1 VSATFDVVIVGA
13 GSVGAPTA
21 YFLADAGFKV
31 AVFDPEASA
40 GRGDNRAAIGGIRAT
55 HSDRAKIHICQES
68 LDIVRT
74 WKERTG
80 DDLGWRRG
88 GYTFV
93 AYTDGIEGVL
103 RSLLVSQKEAELNID
118 WVDAERMREL
128 VPGIEPEG
136 LRGGTFS
143 PEDGS
148 ASPLICAHSF
158 SFRAAEKG
166 VEFHYREPVTDIRVE
181 GGKVVGVTTPDRK
194 YDAPVV
200 INASGAAGREI
211 GARCG
216 VDVPVNPDSHEAGV
230 TEAVER
236 FFEPMVVDLRPATG
250 SKNFYFYQNSE
261 GQVVFCITPDPIIPG
276 TDRRSTSDFL
286 PLVSTRMVALLPRLA
301 NLKIRRV
308 WRGLYPMTPD
318 GFPILGWAKEVEG
331 FLLAAGMCGQGFMLG
346 PGIGALVARLLTGES
361 TPRDEEALE
370 DLRPDRS
377 FTAEEALK

>member
-1 VSATFDVVIVGA
+1 VKSAFDVIIVGA
-13 GSVGAPTA
+13 GSVGAPAA
-21 YFLADAGFKV
+21 YFLAEAGFSV

-74 WKERTG
+74 WRERTG
-80 DDLGWRRG
+80 DDLGWRQG

-93 AYTDGIEGVL
+93 AYTDGIEDVL
-103 RSLLVSQKEAELNID
+103 SNLVVSQKKAGLNID
-118 WVDAERMREL
+118 WLDADGVREL
-128 VPGIEPEG
+128 VPGVSANG

-148 ASPLICAHSF
+148 ASPLMCAHSF
-158 SFRAAEKG
+158 GFRAAEKG
-166 VEFHYREPVTDIRVE
+166 VEFHYREPVTGVRVD
-181 GGKVVGVTTPDRK
+181 GGKVVGVTTPTRD
-194 YDAPVV
+194 YDAPIV
-200 INASGAAGREI
+200 INAAGAAGREI
-211 GARCG
+211 GAMVG

-236 FFEPMVVDLRPATG
+236 FLEPMVVDLRPAAG

-276 TDRRSTSDFL
+276 TDRSATSEFL
-286 PLVSTRMVALLPRLA
+286 PMVSKRMVALLPRLE

-308 WRGLYPMTPD
+308 WRGTYPMTPD

-331 FLLAAGMCGQGFMLG
+331 FFLAAGMCGQGFMLG
-346 PGIGALVARLLTGES
+346 PGIGALVTRLLEGEA
-361 TPRDEEALE
+361 TTRDEEALD
-370 DLRPDRS
+370 DLRPDRD